1 MKKIAKLL
9 TGILVA
15 SVIGIS
21 ATACSNENEKNS
33 TDKSIK
39 IGFCPG
45 PYSDMFKEGIQ
56 PSLEK
61 KGYSIEIVE
70 FSDYVQ
76 PNKTLAAGEIDVN
89 LFQHSTYLKKFSAD
103 NSLDLSYITEVPTAG
118 MGVFSNTYKSIDD
131 IKDGAV
137 IAIPNDETNL
147 SRAIRVLQQTGLV
160 KIKDGVDPAVAT
172 QNDLSE
178 NPKNLTFTE
187 IEAPQ
192 LPRSLDSV
200 DLAVINGNF
209 AISAGLQLKD
219 AVYNEELAEGYFN
232 VIAVRTEDKDSQ
244 LSKDLLEIVQSDAFK
259 GVIEDESKP
268 YFFFK
273 KPSGY

>member
-1 MKKIAKLL
+1 MKKIAKLF
-9 TGILVA
+9 TGLLA
-15 SVIGIS
+15 ATVIGIS
-21 ATACSNENEKNS
+21 ATACS
-33 TDKSIK
+33 TDNDANKAIK

-45 PYSDMFKEGIQ
+45 PYSDMFKDGIQ

-76 PNKTLAAGEIDVN
+76 PNKALAAGEIDVN

-103 NSLDLSYITEVPTAG
+103 NGLDLSYITEVPTAG

-131 IKDGAV
+131 IKDGAT

-244 LSKDLLEIVQSDAFK
+244 LSKDLVEIVQSDAFK
-259 GVIEDESKP
+259 SVIEDENKP